1 MPHSKKS
8 KTPIESPLF
17 GNKTLLVCVDIQ
29 EKLINVMAEKERVL
43 ANATKILKASAELG
57 LPMLISEQYP
67 KGLGKTALDC
77 GEAPTLEKETFSI
90 FGNEQ
95 MAHFVRKSGCKT
107 LVLFGIESHVCV
119 FQSAVH
125 ALKLGYET
133 IILADSCSSRDIL
146 CHNLAIRALSKKGA
160 TILPTETFIFG
171 AMLGCKDAHFKAISA
186 IVK

>member
-67 KGLGKTALDC
+67 KGLGKTAL
-77 GEAPTLEKETFSI
+77 
-90 FGNEQ
+90 
-95 MAHFVRKSGCKT
+95 RR
-107 LVLFGIESHVCV
+107 
-119 FQSAVH
+119 
-125 ALKLGYET
+125 
-133 IILADSCSSRDIL
+133 SRARL
-146 CHNLAIRALSKKGA
+146 
-160 TILPTETFIFG
+160 
-171 AMLGCKDAHFKAISA
+171 
-186 IVK
+186 